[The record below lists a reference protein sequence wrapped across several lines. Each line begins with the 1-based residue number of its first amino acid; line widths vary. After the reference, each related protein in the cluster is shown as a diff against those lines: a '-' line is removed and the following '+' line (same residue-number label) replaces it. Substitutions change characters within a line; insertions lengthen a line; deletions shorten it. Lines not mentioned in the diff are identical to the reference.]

1 VQVPAG
7 MPLGRSLRLKGK
19 GWPLKGGRG
28 DLLLT
33 PVIKIPDV
41 LSDQERQLLE
51 QWRSVR
57 SQDPRA
63 GWMDAARL

>member
-1 VQVPAG
+1 
-7 MPLGRSLRLKGK
+7 
-19 GWPLKGGRG
+19 
-28 DLLLT
+28 LLT

-57 SQDPRA
+57 SHDPRA

>member
-1 VQVPAG
+1 
-7 MPLGRSLRLKGK
+7 LRLKGK
-19 GWPLKGGRG
+19 GWPMKGGRG

-33 PVIKIPDV
+33 PVIKLPDV

-57 SQDPRA
+57 SCDPRA
-63 GWMDAARL
+63 GWIDAARL